1 MAGAQVCR
9 PADAID
15 RRPSPPA
22 IVDIQ
27 SLGLG
32 VATVTIDASIAAPP
46 SSERDN
52 QRLTDLKY
60 RWPARY
66 RASWAALLVVVLG
79 AVIFARS
86 ALSGPSITLVTALAG
101 VLAIAALGQV
111 LIVMTGA
118 IDLSISAIVSVGAGI
133 VVHYADDANVW
144 VLALGSLCVCA
155 LLSLFNGILIVVLRL
170 NALIVTL
177 ATVGILIG
185 LIQLWTGVAL
195 SATGRTPQTLVDF
208 AQSEVL
214 NINTV
219 FIAAMIIAGV
229 LATFLN
235 KTRPGKSVAY
245 AGSNPRAA
253 HMLGIRVKAVGLMAF
268 ALAGLL
274 YGAAGVLL
282 AGYVGSPDILSGA
295 DYQLLAIT
303 VAGVA
308 GVLFTGG
315 PGSISSVISACLF
328 LVLLD
333 QVLSV
338 QGMSSGTRVVVQ
350 GLVLA
355 IAVAAITIGQKG
367 ASSLGRFRI
376 RRSS

>member
-1 MAGAQVCR
+1 
-9 PADAID
+9 
-15 RRPSPPA
+15 
-22 IVDIQ
+22 
-27 SLGLG
+27 L
-32 VATVTIDASIAAPP
+32 
-46 SSERDN
+46 
-52 QRLTDLKY
+52 
-60 RWPARY
+60 
-66 RASWAALLVVVLG
+66 VVLG
-79 AVIFARS
+79 AAVFSRS

-101 VLAIAALGQV
+101 VLAIAAFGQV

-133 VVHYADDANVW
+133 VVHYAGVTNVW
-144 VLALGSLCVCA
+144 VLVLSSLCVCV
-155 LLSLFNGILIVVLRL
+155 LLSLVNGILIVILRL

-195 SATGRTPQTLVDF
+195 SATARTPQPLVDI

-214 NINTV
+214 NINVV
-219 FIAAMIIAGV
+219 FIAAVIIAV
-229 LATFLN
+229 ALATFLN
-235 KTRPGKSVAY
+235 KTRLGKSIGL
-245 AGSNPRAA
+245 AGSNSRAA
-253 HMLGIRVKAVGLMAF
+253 HMLGIRVKAVELMAF

-282 AGYVGSPDILSGA
+282 AGYVGSPDVLSGNA
-295 DYQLLAIT
+295 YQLLAIT

-308 GVLFTGG
+308 GALFTGG
-315 PGSISSVISACLF
+315 PGSISSVVSACLF

-355 IAVAAITIGQKG
+355 VAVAAITIGQKG
-367 ASSLGRFRI
+367 ASSLGKFRI
-376 RRSS
+376 RRST